1 MTRFLKSRQLSFRF
15 ALSGLWHVFKT
26 QPNAW
31 IHSLATILVISI
43 AAWLKLPRQDWV
55 VLLLCIGLVFVA
67 EFFNTAIETL
77 VDLASPA
84 QNPLAKISKDV
95 AAAAVLIAAFIS
107 AVIGFIIMGPPLW
120 AWFTAN
126 LF

>member
-15 ALSGLWHVFKT
+15 ALSGLRHVFKT

-31 IHSLATILVISI
+31 IHSLAAILVISI
-43 AAWLKLPRQDWV
+43 AAWLKLSRQDWA

-107 AVIGFIIMGPPLW
+107 AVIGFVIMAPPLW